1 MKLFNDAWIQVP
13 LYGRQV
19 IVNLVDQKKAEG
31 RLEASLK
38 SIHKQVTSRFVFSG
52 FFCSKKG
59 SVYAIVD
66 CIKNIAICMLL
77 L

>member
-1 MKLFNDAWIQVP
+1 M
-13 LYGRQV
+13 

-38 SIHKQVTSRFVFSG
+38 SIHKQVTSRFLFSG
-52 FFCSKKG
+52 FFCKKE

-66 CIKNIAICMLL
+66 CIKNLHVIIVGVVG
-77 L
+77 

>member
-1 MKLFNDAWIQVP
+1 M
-13 LYGRQV
+13 

-38 SIHKQVTSRFVFSG
+38 SIHKQVTSRFLFSG
-52 FFCSKKG
+52 FFCE

-66 CIKNIAICMLL
+66 CIKNLHVIIVGVVG
-77 L
+77 